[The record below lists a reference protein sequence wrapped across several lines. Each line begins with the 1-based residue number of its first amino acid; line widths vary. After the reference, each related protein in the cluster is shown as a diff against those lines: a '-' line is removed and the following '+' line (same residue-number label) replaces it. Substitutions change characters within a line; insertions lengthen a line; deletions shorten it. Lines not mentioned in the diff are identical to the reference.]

1 MAAIRVN
8 HNCAG
13 GKKMKKATFLLALV
27 MTVATAGKY
36 DKVKITP
43 DMAYIYV
50 YHKGKA
56 VKVHRI
62 QDTKHKLTGEYAKT
76 FRPGKNIQ
84 PIKMN
89 QKIQTIGEVELLRFM
104 QRKVNKKKGVLVDV
118 RTKADYRKESIP
130 SAVNIPARVKDN
142 PAKLEK
148 ILKVLGAKRRA
159 DGSLDTSKVLDIAF
173 YCHGLW
179 CSKSSEFIDKM
190 LEVGYPADKILYYRG
205 GFQMWKI
212 LGFTTVANQ

>member
-1 MAAIRVN
+1 
-8 HNCAG
+8 
-13 GKKMKKATFLLALV
+13 MKHLLILLLLAGS
-27 MTVATAGKY
+27 AFAGKY

-62 QDTKHKLTGEYAKT
+62 QDTKHKLTGQYAKLY
-76 FRPGKNIQ
+76 RPGTSIQ

-89 QKIQTIGEVELLRFM
+89 PKVKTIGEVELLKFM
-104 QRKVNKKKGVLVDV
+104 TKKVNKKKGLLVDV
-118 RTKADYRKESIP
+118 RAKSAYREESIP

-148 ILKVLGAKRRA
+148 ILKVLGAKRQA
-159 DGSLDTSKVLDIAF
+159 DGSLDTSNVLEVAF
-173 YCHGLW
+173 YCNGLW
-179 CSKSSEFIDKM
+179 CDKSSDMIKKF
-190 LEVGYPADKILYYRG
+190 LEEGYPADKLLYYRG
-205 GFQMWKI
+205 GFAMWKI
-212 LGFTTVANQ
+212 LGFTTVTNQ

>member
-1 MAAIRVN
+1 
-8 HNCAG
+8 
-13 GKKMKKATFLLALV
+13 MKSVILLVLLAV
-27 MTVATAGKY
+27 SAIAGKY

-84 PIKMN
+84 PIRMN
-89 QKIQTIGEVELLRFM
+89 SSIRTIGEVELLKFM
-104 QRKVNKKKGVLVDV
+104 QRKVNKKKGILVDV
-118 RTKADYRKESIP
+118 RSKEDYKKESIP

-148 ILKVLGAKRRA
+148 ILKVLGAKRGA

-179 CSKSSEFIDKM
+179 CSKSSEFIDKL

-212 LGFTTVANQ
+212 LGFTTVTNQ

>member
-1 MAAIRVN
+1 MRIIAFILVWAVAAS
-8 HNCAG
+8 AG
-13 GKKMKKATFLLALV
+13 QF
-27 MTVATAGKY
+27 

-62 QDTKHKLTGEYAKT
+62 QDTKHKITGEYANIY
-76 FRPGKNIQ
+76 RPGKDIQ
-84 PIKMN
+84 PIKMH
-89 QKIQTIGEVELLRFM
+89 KDIQTIGEVELLTFM
-104 QRKVNKKKGVLVDV
+104 KKKVNKKKGLLVDL
-118 RTKADYRKESIP
+118 RTKAAYKKESIP

-142 PAKLEK
+142 KAKVEK
-148 ILKVLGAKRRA
+148 ILKILGSKRLE
-159 DGSLDTSKVLDIAF
+159 DGSLDTSQVKDVAF

-179 CSKSSEFIDKM
+179 CDKSSDFIKIF
-190 LEVGYPADKILYYRG
+190 LELGYPANKMLYYRG

-212 LGFTTVANQ
+212 LGFTTVTN